1 MCQYLLIYILL
12 LKSKTEEVKNV
23 HVQDPCAEQGKFEI
37 QDVISTQIEIEIVT
51 KYENY
56 HAIFS
61 SLVYGVIL
69 NPHPGILTTSNVLIK
84 RESPLTLNYRLF
96 VGTHVPDIAV
106 PFGKE
111 AERLTSKDNIVVEL
125 KETYKSLDETIKTY
139 PLRMII
145 LESMIKAL
153 TK

>member
-1 MCQYLLIYILL
+1 MVFTNNII
-12 LKSKTEEVKNV
+12 
-23 HVQDPCAEQGKFEI
+23 I
-37 QDVISTQIEIEIVT
+37 R
-51 KYENY
+51 
-56 HAIFS
+56 
-61 SLVYGVIL
+61 
-69 NPHPGILTTSNVLIK
+69 GINTYMNW
-84 RESPLTLNYRLF
+84 LF